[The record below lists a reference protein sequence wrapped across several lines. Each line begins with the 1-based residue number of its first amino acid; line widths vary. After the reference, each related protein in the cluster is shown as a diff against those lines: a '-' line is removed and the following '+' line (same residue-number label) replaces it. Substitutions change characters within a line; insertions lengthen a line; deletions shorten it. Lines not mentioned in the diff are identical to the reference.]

1 MSEQTLRRVE
11 RIADLRAAMP
21 WLVAAGIY
29 VLVIAVAPQLLGDPD
44 TYSHLALGRWI
55 LDHGAV
61 PTVDPL
67 KYQQTAPLATA
78 ARSDFLERTI
88 FPPLTVWRD
97 QAPRADRRLC
107 GTLAPWDRPRAHA
120 AATIVTVAKL

>member
-44 TYSHLALGRWI
+44 TCSHLALGRFP
-55 LDHGAV
+55 
-61 PTVDPL
+61 PTS
-67 KYQQTAPLATA
+67 A
-78 ARSDFLERTI
+78 ERTG
-88 FPPLTVWRD
+88 PPSSGSPKLCSHWRMRPAAGWAWW
-97 QAPRADRRLC
+97 QSHRLPPQRK
-107 GTLAPWDRPRAHA
+107 A
-120 AATIVTVAKL
+120 

>member
-44 TYSHLALGRWI
+44 TCSHLALGRFRQ
-55 LDHGAV
+55 LPRNV
-61 PTVDPL
+61 
-67 KYQQTAPLATA
+67 LARLRVA
-78 ARSDFLERTI
+78 LRSCVRTG
-88 FPPLTVWRD
+88 VCG
-97 QAPRADRRLC
+97 RRLDGHGGNRIGC
-107 GTLAPWDRPRAHA
+107 RRKRKA
-120 AATIVTVAKL
+120 